1 MPRSATA
8 EPDNVQ
14 ADAVLVEPIAGV
26 ETIEAPPALFDQESL
41 RKMVSEQ
48 VSQSVVAAMQALLP
62 EMLKTQQVAPGP
74 NLPSQSVPVGM
85 AHGTAVK
92 PNYLKRYR
100 RDGTVSGKY
109 QMIDVS
115 KLEDGDIN
123 VQFVRDQNGQL
134 QTQTPAVQKGRWIHF
149 VNDEFYAT
157 KQDEVDFIEW
167 RIKTDPQ
174 FRVYE
179 VTGAGLIACPIGQCG
194 APPFIDDQ
202 SLKNHLK
209 ATHGVDHA

>member
-1 MPRSATA
+1 MPRTATV
-8 EPDNVQ
+8 EPDTVS
-14 ADAVLVEPIAGV
+14 ADEVLVEPVAGV
-26 ETIEAPPALFDQESL
+26 ETIVPPPAEFDQESL
-41 RKMVSEQ
+41 KKLVSEQ

-62 EMLKTQQVAPGP
+62 EMMKAQSATGP
-74 NLPSQSVPVGM
+74 NLPSQAVSVGM
-85 AHGTAVK
+85 AHGTAAK
-92 PNYLKRYR
+92 TNYLKRYR

-115 KLEDGDIN
+115 KLEDGEIN
-123 VQFVRDQNGQL
+123 VQFVRDQNGTL
-134 QTQTPAVQKGRWIHF
+134 QSQIPAVQKGRWIHF

-157 KQDEVDFIEW
+157 KQDEVDYIEW
-167 RIKTDPQ
+167 RMKTDPQ

-179 VTGAGLIACPIGQCG
+179 MSGAGLIACPIGNCG
-194 APPFIDDQ
+194 AMPFIDDQ